1 MKGNAVWDHFDGEKV
16 DVRLSEKCGPYIMI
30 EPARIAEVDALLR
43 TRGIP
48 FTLEDGTNACVGTPE
63 AAVIEFGKDA
73 DVEHI
78 QRVLDSVR

>member
-1 MKGNAVWDHFDGEKV
+1 MRDNFDGEKV

-30 EPARIAEVDALLR
+30 EPTRIEEVETLLSAN
-43 TRGIP
+43 GIS
-48 FTLEDGTNACVGTPE
+48 FTLEDGSHSCVGTPE

-73 DVEHI
+73 DPQQI

>member
-1 MKGNAVWDHFDGEKV
+1 MWDYFDGEKV

-30 EPARIAEVDALLR
+30 EPARIADVETLLR
-43 TRGIP
+43 TSRIP
-48 FTLEDGTNACVGTPE
+48 FRLEDGTNACMGTPE
-63 AAVIEFGKDA
+63 AAVIEFRKDA